1 MTGWGTRS
9 LCYCQ
14 PSHPPS
20 QSTLKFSQF
29 SHIYITIII
38 SAFICRHFIFRYTRF
53 SIFIISFN
61 NVLFPPFAST
71 IFGSFFIFKTCTYF
85 FITRTNRAILTI
97 SASTS
102 RSTCT
107 FGQLYGRSN
116 GLSCTPS
123 CKNNPA
129 EEDQLAREYLQH
141 SLEHPNQQL
150 TCH

>member
-29 SHIYITIII
+29 SHIYITIVI
-38 SAFICRHFIFRYTRF
+38 SAYICRHFIFRYTRF

-71 IFGSFFIFKTCTYF
+71 IFGSFFIFKTCFYF

-97 SASTS
+97 TASTS
-102 RSTCT
+102 RST
-107 FGQLYGRSN
+107 RSASFTA
-116 GLSCTPS
+116 GATVCLAPL
-123 CKNNPA
+123 
-129 EEDQLAREYLQH
+129 LARTTLQKKIN
-141 SLEHPNQQL
+141 SLANTYNILWSIPINS
-150 TCH
+150 